1 MKLKNLTLSSKLI
14 VSFLFIGLVP
24 LVGIYAVINI
34 YLKKE
39 IQDNTSVFLQNTVNG
54 TLDKIERN
62 LFERYGDVQA
72 FTVNSA
78 LKNRDNWYQQ
88 GSDKN
93 QIAAAMNEYVRLYGI
108 YPLMM
113 AVDLD
118 GKLIAVNDAG
128 AGGNRL
134 DTTHL
139 YGRNFSDAPWF
150 KAVTSGRYL
159 RSESV
164 DGTFVEDVYR
174 DDEISRLYGVDKFVI
189 GYSSAIRDENG
200 KIVGVWNNRA
210 DLGLVNEI
218 LESAQSTLAQS
229 GLNSATIHMFDTRG
243 KVICEVHAGQKELP
257 GKSFGAENLVDRGFT
272 PAARAIRGEEGFLEV
287 AGLDGDEP
295 VICGYGRSRG
305 ALGYPGLGWGL
316 TVHANRSEVMKS
328 VEATI
333 GYLQIII
340 LCSIG
345 GLVVFSWWLGRS
357 LTRPILEMI
366 DRLDLI
372 GNECKLASDQ
382 LASNSELLANGA
394 SQQAAALEETGSSL
408 EEMTS
413 MTRHNAENTELV
425 GKTTNETRVTAEN
438 GLEKVRA
445 MEVALR
451 QSREAV
457 EEMRRSVKAMQSSG
471 VEVTKII
478 NTIDEIAFQTN
489 ILALNAAVEAA
500 RAGEAGM
507 GFAVVADEVRNLAQR
522 SAEAAKQTAQ
532 KIENSIQASDSG
544 VTSSEQVVK
553 ALNEIDCKAQEV
565 NEGFKSVLNMIKSV
579 EELVEQIANAS
590 NEQYQGIDQI
600 NAGVNDINK
609 VTQSNAANAEETAS
623 ASSELKSQAFMLD
636 EILGDLR
643 TYFKGS
649 AESSTEPVRTGTDS
663 RRHSGAGAAASGARY
678 AGTRSASPRIQSPS
692 LSAKVDEFDKD
703 FEDF

>member
-39 IQDNTSVFLQNTVNG
+39 IQENTSVFLQNTVNG

-134 DTTHL
+134 DTSHL

-357 LTRPILEMI
+357 LTRPILQMI

-544 VTSSEQVVK
+544 VTSSEHVVK

-636 EILGDLR
+636 KILGDLR

-678 AGTRSASPRIQSPS
+678 AGTRNASPRIQTPS